1 MTWLALWTNFPFL
14 PPRLSLYWK
23 VTLNHSKN
31 RQSDISSI
39 LRNILVQL
47 LHLNY
52 VFPTTW
58 FFHNLRIII
67 FHNQRTL
74 PLNFTI
80 TSVSLRHYAST
91 KIFADYFFFVS
102 FDLFWRQKQPPGVF
116 CKKDVLKH
124 FANFTGKHLRSSL
137 FSIKLQAF

>member
-23 VTLNHSKN
+23 VTLNNSKN

-91 KIFADYFFFVS
+91 KIFVDYFFLFLLISFGDRSSHQGCFVKKMFLNISQISQENTCVGVS
-102 FDLFWRQKQPPGVF
+102 FQ
-116 CKKDVLKH
+116 
-124 FANFTGKHLRSSL
+124 
-137 FSIKLQAF
+137 

>member
-1 MTWLALWTNFPFL
+1 MLALWTNFPFL

-23 VTLNHSKN
+23 VTLNNSKN

-91 KIFADYFFFVS
+91 KIFVDYFFLFLLISFGDRSSHQGCFVKKMFLNISQISQENTCVGVS
-102 FDLFWRQKQPPGVF
+102 FQ
-116 CKKDVLKH
+116 
-124 FANFTGKHLRSSL
+124 
-137 FSIKLQAF
+137 

>member
-1 MTWLALWTNFPFL
+1 MLALWTNFPFL

-23 VTLNHSKN
+23 VTLNNSKN

-91 KIFADYFFFVS
+91 KIFVDYFFLFLLIS
-102 FDLFWRQKQPPGVF
+102 FGD
-116 CKKDVLKH
+116 
-124 FANFTGKHLRSSL
+124 RSSHQGCFVKKMFL
-137 FSIKLQAF
+137 NISQISQENTCVGVSI

>member
-91 KIFADYFFFVS
+91 KIFVDYFFLFLLISFGDRSSHQGCFVKNMFLNISQISQENTCVGVS
-102 FDLFWRQKQPPGVF
+102 FQ
-116 CKKDVLKH
+116 
-124 FANFTGKHLRSSL
+124 
-137 FSIKLQAF
+137 

>member
-58 FFHNLRIII
+58 FFHNLRITI

-91 KIFADYFFFVS
+91 KIFADYFFLFLLISFGDRSSHQGYFVKKMFLNISQISQENTCVGVS
-102 FDLFWRQKQPPGVF
+102 FQ
-116 CKKDVLKH
+116 
-124 FANFTGKHLRSSL
+124 
-137 FSIKLQAF
+137 